1 MCCLFGMIDY
11 RDTLSRRQK
20 TRMVRALAE
29 ASEARG
35 TDAAGI
41 AYNAGGTLHIDK
53 RPGPAH
59 TVHFTVPKE
68 ARVIMGHTRMT
79 TQGSALK
86 RQNNHPFAGRARRE
100 GFALAHNGVL
110 YNDKILR
117 RIHDLPQT
125 SIETDSYIAVQL
137 IEKQGTLSFDSLRFM
152 AEEVEGSFCFTVL
165 DRKDNL
171 YFVKGDNP
179 LCLYHYPELGLYL
192 YASTEEILRNAIG
205 KMRLAGT
212 PEPVTLHCGDILKI
226 NAQGERMQTT
236 FSTEQFFCT
245 WSPYFWPQS
254 AMPVS
259 ARGKTL
265 DDPEATYLNELKTI
279 ANWYGYDN
287 AVVDTWLAEGFS
299 TDEIEEFLYCG
310 EL

>member
-59 TVHFTVPKE
+59 TIHFRVPKE
-68 ARVIMGHTRMT
+68 AKVIMGHTRMT

-117 RIHDLPQT
+117 RIHGLPQT

-137 IEKQGTLSFDSLRFM
+137 IEKRGALNFDSLRFM
-152 AEEVEGSFCFTVL
+152 AEEVEGSFCFTAL

-179 LCLYHYPELGLYL
+179 RCLYHYPELGLFL

-226 NAQGERMQTT
+226 NAQGEQMQTT

-254 AMPVS
+254 AMSVP
-259 ARGKTL
+259 ARAKTL
-265 DDPEATYLNELKTI
+265 DDPDAAYLNELKTI

-287 AVVDTWLAEGFS
+287 AVVDTWLAEGFT

>member
-29 ASEARG
+29 SSETRG

-59 TVHFTVPKE
+59 TIHFTVPKE

-86 RQNNHPFAGRARRE
+86 RQNNHPFAGRTRRE

-110 YNDKILR
+110 YNDKVLR

-137 IEKQGTLSFDSLRFM
+137 IEKQGALNFDSLRFM

-205 KMRLAGT
+205 KMHLAGQ
-212 PEPVTLHCGDILKI
+212 PESITLHCGDILKI
-226 NAQGERMQTT
+226 DAHGRMDHAH
-236 FSTEQFFCT
+236 FSPSKFLCAF
-245 WSPYFWPQS
+245 SPYFWPQS
-254 AMPVS
+254 PMPVPTK
-259 ARGKTL
+259 RHVPE
-265 DDPEATYLNELKTI
+265 DPEAAYLDELRTI

-287 AVVDTWLAEGFS
+287 TLVDTWLADGFS
-299 TDEIEEFLYCG
+299 TDEIEDFLYCG

>member
-1 MCCLFGMIDY
+1 MCCLFGLIDY
-11 RDTLSRRQK
+11 RNTLSRRRK
-20 TRMVRALAE
+20 TKMVRALAE

-41 AYNAGGTLHIDK
+41 AYNAGGTLRIHK

-59 TVHFTVPKE
+59 ALHFTVPRE
-68 ARVIMGHTRMT
+68 ATVIMGHTRMA

-86 RQNNHPFAGRARRE
+86 RKNNHPFAGRTHRE

-110 YNDKILR
+110 YNDKVLR
-117 RIHDLPQT
+117 RVHHLPQT
-125 SIETDSYIAVQL
+125 TIETDSYIAVQL
-137 IEKQGTLSFDSLRFM
+137 IEQQGTLSFDSLRFM

-192 YASTEEILRNAIG
+192 YDSTEEILRNAIG
-205 KMRLAGT
+205 KMRLAGQ
-212 PEPVTLHCGDILKI
+212 PESVTLHCGDILKI
-226 NAQGERMQTT
+226 DAHGRMDHAH
-236 FSTEQFFCT
+236 FSPSKFLCAF
-245 WSPYFWPQS
+245 SPYFWPQS
-254 AMPVS
+254 PMPVP
-259 ARGKTL
+259 AKRHVPE
-265 DDPEATYLNELKTI
+265 DPEAAYLDELRTI

-287 AVVDTWLAEGFS
+287 TLVDTWLADGFS
-299 TDEIEEFLYCG
+299 TDEIEDFLYCG